1 MKKGFFFS
9 MDGFLALILFA
20 LFLSLIYSFFISVP
34 RLEQPFYFSE
44 DILDVF
50 SEVKVSE
57 LDLNSYPNIQGMITN
72 DVINNTNKTIF
83 EVLSDFQLNN
93 HNIADSQM
101 LVNELITGIIPEQYG
116 FGIDFGNSSIYEKP
130 KNVTNLVSRQRLV
143 IG

>member
-20 LFLSLIYSFFISVP
+20 LFLSLIYSFFISVS

-93 HNIADSQM
+93 HDIADSQV
-101 LVNELITGIIPEQYG
+101 LVNELITGVIPEQYG

>member
-57 LDLNSYPNIQGMITN
+57 LDLNSYPGIQGLMASN
-72 DVINNTNKTIF
+72 AINNTNKTIF
-83 EVLSDFQLNN
+83 EVMVDFKVNN
-93 HNIADSQM
+93 HDIANSRD
-101 LVNELITGIIPEQYG
+101 LVSDLITGIVPEQYG
-116 FGIDFGNSSIYEKP
+116 FGIDFGNYSVYEKT

>member
-93 HNIADSQM
+93 HDIADSQM
-101 LVNELITGIIPEQYG
+101 LVNELITGVIPEQYG